1 MNTQR
6 EFQDCSPSTHKIRPW
21 GSELI
26 WQMYSKTTLILGH
39 QHDTIHNSEHARKP
53 NKRKA
58 HVKLIVVLIV
68 PNLPGKIIIS
78 STSQTMRINSLVVAR
93 QNVPITFIHSETT
106 LS

>member
-6 EFQDCSPSTHKIRPW
+6 EIPECRPGTHKIPW

-26 WQMYSKTTLILGH
+26 WQMYLKTTLILGH
-39 QHDTIHNSEHARKP
+39 QHDTIYDSEHARKS

-58 HVKLIVVLIV
+58 HVKLSVVLIV

-78 STSQTMRINSLVVAR
+78 PNKNAFQ
-93 QNVPITFIHSETT
+93 
-106 LS
+106 